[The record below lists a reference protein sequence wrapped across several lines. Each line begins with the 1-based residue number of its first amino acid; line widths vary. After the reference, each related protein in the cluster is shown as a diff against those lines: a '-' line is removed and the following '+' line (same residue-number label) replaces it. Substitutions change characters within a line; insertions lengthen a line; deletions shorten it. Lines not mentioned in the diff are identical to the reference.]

1 MSDLTVVILV
11 IKVYNKNTMTA
22 TYAGGRKMDVNL
34 VMLKNDGS
42 QKTFPLPS
50 SVTVIGRRKN
60 CDLRIPLMSVS
71 KKHCQVHSDGGKLKV
86 RDLGSRNGTQLNGQR
101 VEEADIKAGDHLQV
115 GPLKFV
121 FQVDGV
127 PEKIEPPAPG
137 QKTAAAPEAKAGPA
151 EEMISEEM
159 DDELFGSFDDLDEL
173 DGLDDLES
181 LD

>member
-1 MSDLTVVILV
+1 M
-11 IKVYNKNTMTA
+11 N
-22 TYAGGRKMDVNL
+22 VNL
-34 VMLKNDGS
+34 VMFKSDGA

-50 SVTVIGRRKN
+50 SVTVIGRRRN

-71 KKHCQVHSDGGKLKV
+71 KKHCQVHEDGGKLKI

-121 FQVDGV
+121 FQIDGV
-127 PEKIEPPAPG
+127 PQNIATPVPDKNSS
-137 QKTAAAPEAKAGPA
+137 AAPAAKAGPA
-151 EEMISEEM
+151 EKIISEET

-173 DGLDDLES
+173 EGLDELES